1 VTDDNTP
8 TDPEQDPEYRYAT
21 LMGIARAG
29 HLTAEGY
36 QEVERLRADHPEVAE
51 AFQ

>member
-1 VTDDNTP
+1 VTDNDTP
-8 TDPEQDPEYRYAT
+8 TAGPEQDPVYRYAT

-36 QEVERLRADHPEVAE
+36 QETE
-51 AFQ
+51 